1 MTMIS
6 SAAGQ
11 PASGTHTDSRIAG
24 RTSSAGLARLL
35 GGLVHGLVTYWARR
49 EAIKVL
55 SEMDDR
61 ALRDIGIARSQI
73 EAAVGGALN
82 PGMARLR

>member
-1 MTMIS
+1 
-6 SAAGQ
+6 
-11 PASGTHTDSRIAG
+11 
-24 RTSSAGLARLL
+24 LL
-35 GGLVHGLVTYWARR
+35 GGLAQGLVTYWARR

-73 EAAVGGALN
+73 EAAVHGVVDPTFGYI
-82 PGMARLR
+82 R

>member
-6 SAAGQ
+6 SAAGRS
-11 PASGTHTDSRIAG
+11 ASQAFP
-24 RTSSAGLARLL
+24 AGLTHVL
-35 GGLVHGLVTYWARR
+35 GSWAHVLVTYWARR
-49 EAIKVL
+49 EAVKVL
-55 SEMDDR
+55 NAMDER
-61 ALRDIGIARSQI
+61 ALRDIGIVRSQI

>member
-11 PASGTHTDSRIAG
+11 PASLRSP
-24 RTSSAGLARLL
+24 AGLARML
-35 GGLVHGLVTYWARR
+35 GNWVNGVVVYWARR
-49 EAIKVL
+49 EAIKTL
-55 SEMDDR
+55 RQMDDR

-73 EAAVGGALN
+73 EAAVRGVVDPTFGYI
-82 PGMARLR
+82 R

>member
-11 PASGTHTDSRIAG
+11 PASSRPPIGIAG
-24 RTSSAGLARLL
+24 LL
-35 GGLVHGLVTYWARR
+35 GNIANGVVVYWARR
-49 EAIKVL
+49 EAIKTL
-55 SEMDDR
+55 RQLDDR

-73 EAAVGGALN
+73 EAAVHGVVDPTFGYI
-82 PGMARLR
+82 R

>member
-1 MTMIS
+1 MTMTS

-11 PASGTHTDSRIAG
+11 PASQ
-24 RTSSAGLARLL
+24 SSGQVSFAGLTRLF
-35 GGLVHGLVTYWARR
+35 GGWAHGLVTYWARR
-49 EAIKVL
+49 EAIKLL

>member
-1 MTMIS
+1 
-6 SAAGQ
+6 
-11 PASGTHTDSRIAG
+11 
-24 RTSSAGLARLL
+24 LL
-35 GGLVHGLVTYWARR
+35 GGWATGLVTYWARR

-55 SEMDDR
+55 GAMDDR

>member
-1 MTMIS
+1 
-6 SAAGQ
+6 
-11 PASGTHTDSRIAG
+11 
-24 RTSSAGLARLL
+24 LAQ
-35 GGLVHGLVTYWARR
+35 GVVTYWARR

-73 EAAVGGALN
+73 EAAVCGVVDPTFG
-82 PGMARLR
+82 

>member
-11 PASGTHTDSRIAG
+11 PASLRSL
-24 RTSSAGLARLL
+24 AGLALFL
-35 GGLVHGLVTYWARR
+35 GSLANRIVVYWARR
-49 EAIKVL
+49 EAIKTL
-55 SEMDDR
+55 RQMDDR

-73 EAAVGGALN
+73 EAAVGGTMN